1 MADLVPGLL
10 ICLMA
15 VQTIQH
21 DGKLLFCYV
30 LFLTLSSFVTGSGLF
45 SQIKVTK
52 HRINYSSTAVN

>member
-21 DGKLLFCYV
+21 DGKFIKIPKEFTKRITTFILV
-30 LFLTLSSFVTGSGLF
+30 ILSSRFGT
-45 SQIKVTK
+45 QIKVTK
-52 HRINYSSTAVN
+52 QQV